1 MNNDDDPRLQ
11 ELESQ
16 LRGSLTGRDR
26 EPDRHARARM
36 ARRLGLAPSR
46 RKRWKMAAALLAALL
61 AVILTSLIW
70 LGSLIGGRPSPTGL
84 PATPTPL
91 VEGR

>member
-1 MNNDDDPRLQ
+1 MSNDDPRLQ

-16 LRGSLTGRDR
+16 LRTSLARRGH

-36 ARRLGLAPSR
+36 ARRLGLPMR
-46 RKRWKMAAALLAALL
+46 RRSRWKVAGALLAALL

-70 LGSLIGGRPSPTGL
+70 LGSLIGGRPSPTGPPAL
-84 PATPTPL
+84 PTL
-91 VEGR
+91 SVEPR